1 MFTECREH
9 VIKECLLV
17 GGAKT
22 GIDSRGFS
30 WSEMIYYRVF
40 NYPWNLNKKQFG
52 EKENTKTI

>member
-40 NYPWNLNKKQFG
+40 NYPWNL
-52 EKENTKTI
+52 